1 MDGHSIYCAAYR
13 LLQFLDGGPVNLLV
27 CGVYYVCQAV
37 GIGTVSLLFAKQPM
51 IASGRALPFWS
62 TVITVVC
69 AATAVFISSVPII
82 IATGALMNV
91 AIGILSGCYLTR
103 LATDIPQQRRGL
115 AFSAAYAF
123 GSIGTWLLSLPMDAK
138 FLWSNYSF
146 YAMALLAAVSLI
158 LLQHILPPSKQDN
171 SAEQLSTGFG
181 KKIICLAAAVL
192 FLLSLENKLG
202 FSFPLKSASGSV
214 YNRAAR

>member
-1 MDGHSIYCAAYR
+1 
-13 LLQFLDGGPVNLLV
+13 
-27 CGVYYVCQAV
+27 
-37 GIGTVSLLFAKQPM
+37 
-51 IASGRALPFWS
+51 
-62 TVITVVC
+62 
-69 AATAVFISSVPII
+69 
-82 IATGALMNV
+82 MNV

-171 SAEQLSTGFG
+171 SVEQLSTGFG

-192 FLLSLENKLG
+192 FLLSLENTLG

-214 YNRAAR
+214 YIEFTRAFYATR